1 LPGLCLQLCLHKN
14 LPRRKKK
21 RRKSII
27 TMMASL
33 QSSAK
38 TIRRRSSA
46 AARSSKVRKRM
57 PSLSPPNK
65 SLRKRPQVIP
75 NLEKRLGRAQ

>member
-1 LPGLCLQLCLHKN
+1 
-14 LPRRKKK
+14 
-21 RRKSII
+21 
-27 TMMASL
+27 MASL

-38 TIRRRSSA
+38 IIRRRSSA
-46 AARSSKVRKRM
+46 AARSSKVRKMM